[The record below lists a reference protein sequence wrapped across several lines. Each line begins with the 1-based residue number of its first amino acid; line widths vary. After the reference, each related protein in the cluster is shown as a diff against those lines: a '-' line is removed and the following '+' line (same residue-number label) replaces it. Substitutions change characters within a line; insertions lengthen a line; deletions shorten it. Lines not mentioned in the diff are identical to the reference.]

1 MRRPNHDDERGAPK
15 STAAPEVVSAP
26 RWRTL
31 LLMGEWT
38 VAGRSR
44 LGPDDRRRIE
54 RLRGA
59 CESAEPLDL
68 KLELDETDTSGL
80 PIHFLAEADGE
91 VIGYAAITAEVNAE
105 ACGMVHP
112 AFRRRGVANAL
123 LGEVRA
129 AAGRRGRASFLVICE
144 DSGPVALAWMR
155 RLGAT
160 AAASE
165 RRMTLRLPPVS
176 GDAVRSGRRTEP
188 RLELRS
194 PGRSDRAA
202 LIGLLEDGFSES
214 AQQVSDRLGVATEG
228 ESLVAVDRGKVVGT
242 LRITTTSKRSMI
254 YGFVIDR
261 ERRGRGL
268 GTRMLD
274 AALARLSDAGVT
286 EVGLEVDPENEPAV
300 RLYRAFGFETITTYR
315 YMRLPS
321 AVE

>member
-1 MRRPNHDDERGAPK
+1 MA
-15 STAAPEVVSAP
+15 
-26 RWRTL
+26 
-31 LLMGEWT
+31 EWT

-44 LGPDDRRRIE
+44 LGLDDRRRIE
-54 RLRGA
+54 RLRDA

-68 KLELDETDTSGL
+68 KLELDEADGSGL

-91 VIGYAAITAEVNAE
+91 AIGYAAITAEVNAE

-112 AFRRRGVANAL
+112 AFRRRRLATAL

-129 AAGRRGRASFLVICE
+129 AARRRGRESFLVICE

-155 RLGAT
+155 RVGAT
-160 AAASE
+160 AAAAE
-165 RRMTLRLPPVS
+165 RRMTLRLPS
-176 GDAVRSGRRTEP
+176 DSSDTGRGDRRTET

-194 PGRSDRAA
+194 PGRADRAA

-214 AQQVSDRLGVATEG
+214 AQQVAHRLEAATDG
-228 ESLVAVDRGKVVGT
+228 ESLVAVDEGKVVGT
-242 LRITTTSKRSMI
+242 LRITTTSRRSMI

-274 AALARLSDAGVT
+274 AALARLSASGVT
-286 EVGLEVDPENEPAV
+286 EVGLEVDPENAPAV
-300 RLYRAFGFETITTYR
+300 RLYQAFGFESITTYR
-315 YMRLPS
+315 YMRLRS
-321 AVE
+321 AVD